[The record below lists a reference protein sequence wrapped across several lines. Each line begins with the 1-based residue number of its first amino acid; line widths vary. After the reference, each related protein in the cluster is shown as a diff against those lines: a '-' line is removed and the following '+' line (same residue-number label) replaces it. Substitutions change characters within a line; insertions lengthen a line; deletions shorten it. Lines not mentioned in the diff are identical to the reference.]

1 MTLVVDV
8 CPPLAHEHIHLH
20 IHVHVYLNIHD
31 HICRETVHKVLE
43 VNKDF
48 TSNWARGLVIL
59 RGRGM

>member
-48 TSNWARGLVIL
+48 TSN
-59 RGRGM
+59 